1 MLNKILD
8 GAKSIAVGGHV
19 RPDGDC
25 VGSCMAIAGYIRDNY
40 GDKEVDVY
48 LESIPVE

>member
-1 MLNKILD
+1 MLNRIRD
-8 GAKSIAVGGHV
+8 GAKTIAVSGHV

-40 GDKEVDVY
+40 KDKSVDVY
-48 LESIPVE
+48 LESIPEE